1 MNRLFKQALALFL
14 AATLVAGCTNL
25 WQVYSGV
32 ERRGVSSSLVEYL
45 YPEGGEPPPITDTV
59 PRLELPLRVGL
70 AFVPGTAQTEMNFLS
85 EATKSSLLD
94 GVRQQ
99 FQDREYIAKIEVIPE
114 TYMRGTSGF
123 TSLQQLSRI
132 YDLDVMA
139 LVSYDQVVASD
150 DTTSSFLYW
159 TIIGAYVVEG
169 SKNDVQT
176 FVDTAVFDIPTR
188 QLLFRA
194 PGVDKL
200 SSRSSLIDS
209 AEELRESRV
218 EGFSRAMTDMSS
230 NLVTEL
236 NKFEFRIENEP
247 TVAEVVPSGGGG
259 SGAMS
264 LVCCLLLLSAIGRRR
279 YLRSQTAGIN
289 G

>member
-1 MNRLFKQALALFL
+1 MNRTFKQALALFL
-14 AATLVAGCTNL
+14 TATLVAGCTSL

-45 YPEGGEPPPITDTV
+45 NPEGGEPPPITDTV

-99 FQDREYIAKIEVIPE
+99 FLDREYIAKIEVIPE

-247 TVAEVVPSGGGG
+247 AVAEVVPSGGGG
-259 SGAMS
+259 GGAMS

-279 YLRSQTAGIN
+279 YLRS
-289 G
+289 